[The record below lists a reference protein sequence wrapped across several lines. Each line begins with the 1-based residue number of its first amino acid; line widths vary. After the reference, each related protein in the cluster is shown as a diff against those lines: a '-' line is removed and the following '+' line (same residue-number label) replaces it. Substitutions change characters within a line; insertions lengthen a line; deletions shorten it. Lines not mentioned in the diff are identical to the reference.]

1 MNITL
6 LRTSVLGALAAGPL
20 HGYGILQEIKA
31 TSNERLTPAV
41 GSLYRVLDA
50 LSRDGLIED
59 DRTEVVDGRERRY
72 YRLSPAGRAE
82 LVEAIT
88 AMESV
93 TSSVRAQLTSLRK
106 LALTKTVL
114 T

>member
-6 LRTSVLGALAAGPL
+6 LRTSILGALAAGPR
-20 HGYGILQEIKA
+20 HGYGILQDVTA
-31 TSNERLTPAV
+31 TSNERLKPPV

-59 DRTEVVDGRERRY
+59 DRTELVDGRERRY

-82 LVEAIT
+82 LVDAIT
-88 AMESV
+88 AMECV
-93 TSSVRAQLTSLRK
+93 TESVRLRLAGLPKLSLMRM
-106 LALTKTVL
+106 ACA
-114 T
+114 